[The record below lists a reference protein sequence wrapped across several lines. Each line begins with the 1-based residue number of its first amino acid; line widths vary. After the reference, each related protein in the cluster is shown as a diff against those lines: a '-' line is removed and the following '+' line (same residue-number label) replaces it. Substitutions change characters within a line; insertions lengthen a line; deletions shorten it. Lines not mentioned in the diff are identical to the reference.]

1 MALGH
6 PAKQSQKRGV
16 CVTEQITNNPTG
28 LEMDSIL
35 VLAEKERSKR
45 QGDSPLPPAPP
56 KGQSHTAAQPPVEAV
71 TAYTVGC
78 AAHTSPVCAQF
89 LLPRPPPAAVGMKG
103 KQAVVQP

>member
-1 MALGH
+1 MALSH

-35 VLAEKERSKR
+35 VLAEEERSKR
-45 QGDSPLPPAPP
+45 QGDGPLPPAPL
-56 KGQSHTAAQPPVEAV
+56 KGQSHTATQPPVEAA
-71 TAYTVGC
+71 TAHPVGR

-89 LLPRPPPAAVGMKG
+89 LLPRPPPAAVGVKG

>member
-35 VLAEKERSKR
+35 VLAEKDRSKR

-56 KGQSHTAAQPPVEAV
+56 KGQSHTALSVGAA
-71 TAYTVGC
+71 TAYTAGC
-78 AAHTSPVCAQF
+78 AGHTSPVCAQL

-103 KQAVVQP
+103 KQAVQP

>member
-1 MALGH
+1 MGLGH
-6 PAKQSQKRGV
+6 SAKQSQKRGV

-45 QGDSPLPPAPP
+45 QGDSPLPPAPA
-56 KGQSHTAAQPPVEAV
+56 KGQSHTAAQPPGEAA
-71 TAYTVGC
+71 TAYTAGC
-78 AAHTSPVCAQF
+78 AAHTSPVCAQL
-89 LLPRPPPAAVGMKG
+89 LLPRPPPAAAGMKG